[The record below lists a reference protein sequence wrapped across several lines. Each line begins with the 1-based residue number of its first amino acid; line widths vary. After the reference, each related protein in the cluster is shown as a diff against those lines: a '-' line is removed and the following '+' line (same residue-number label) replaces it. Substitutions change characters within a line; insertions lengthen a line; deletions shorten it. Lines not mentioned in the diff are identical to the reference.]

1 MEAIV
6 ERDILELLKETIKLL
21 SQEHPNPGELKNIS
35 NRTVH
40 NASIFQ
46 DEDSISFAVLMYS
59 LSKVIERAGN
69 YLDYDEALEH
79 LRCGVKS
86 LERENA
92 EGYRKCLQG
101 LFDTIKHLDAHYTDY
116 IQDVFSQA
124 AIKKGTHMYEHGVSS
139 SRIAE
144 LLGISLWELK
154 QYLGAT
160 ESTDT
165 DIDAASVRQR
175 LAFTR
180 GLFK

>member
-1 MEAIV
+1 M

-59 LSKVIERAGN
+59 LSKVIERAGE
-69 YLDYDEALEH
+69 YLDYDDALEH
-79 LRCGVKS
+79 LRCGVKA

-92 EGYRKCLQG
+92 EAYRKCLQG
-101 LFDTIKHLDAHYTDY
+101 LFDTIKHLDGQYKQY

-139 SRIAE
+139 SRTAE
-144 LLGISLWELK
+144 LLGVSLWDLK

-160 ESTDT
+160 EGTDADV
-165 DIDAASVRQR
+165 DIASVRQR
-175 LAFTR
+175 LVFTR
-180 GLFK
+180 RLFQ